1 MQPWVARKLNRS
13 AVTPEMS
20 GRPSS
25 FPYTASDVTCR
36 RGVSFS
42 DGNTLN
48 PDHSHSRYVLHLHDS
63 RFPRFNE
70 RHQGGKA
77 LFLKYGHSLRIS
89 NARQNARLHPD

>member
-48 PDHSHSRYVLHLHDS
+48 PDHSHSRYALHLHDS
-63 RFPRFNE
+63 RFPRFIE
-70 RHQGGKA
+70 RHPGGKTL
-77 LFLKYGHSLRIS
+77 LFGVWTFATHFECSPKRPAS
-89 NARQNARLHPD
+89 P